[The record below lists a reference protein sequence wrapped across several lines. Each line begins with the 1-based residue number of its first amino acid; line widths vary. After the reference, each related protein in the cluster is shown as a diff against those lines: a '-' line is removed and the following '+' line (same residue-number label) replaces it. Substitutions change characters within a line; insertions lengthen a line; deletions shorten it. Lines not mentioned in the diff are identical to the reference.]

1 MHDYKRKNNS
11 LKSIC
16 KTTTE
21 YCPDKEYLPVI
32 PSLLIYF
39 FHLQYDNIIHLGL
52 LLLKLQGTWGTI
64 SMTSNFHIF
73 YQMCIVITS
82 TSVNSSHSKSV
93 LNVLNPALCFLLDP
107 AGKNCRK
114 YKLYT
119 NHPFHKIFAIGTT
132 RERTRKRKQ
141 SCITF
146 GFVWTYN

>member
-1 MHDYKRKNNS
+1 MGHDFYDFEFPY
-11 LKSIC
+11 I
-16 KTTTE
+16 
-21 YCPDKEYLPVI
+21 
-32 PSLLIYF
+32 LLDVHGY
-39 FHLQYDNIIHLGL
+39 Y
-52 LLLKLQGTWGTI
+52 I
-64 SMTSNFHIF
+64 SM
-73 YQMCIVITS
+73 
-82 TSVNSSHSKSV
+82 SVNSSHSKSV

-119 NHPFHKIFAIGTT
+119 NQPFHKIFAIRTT